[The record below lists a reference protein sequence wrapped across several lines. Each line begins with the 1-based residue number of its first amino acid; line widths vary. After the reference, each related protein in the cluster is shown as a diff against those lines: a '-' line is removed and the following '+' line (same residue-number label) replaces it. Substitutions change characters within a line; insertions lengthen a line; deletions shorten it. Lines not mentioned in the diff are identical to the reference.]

1 MWSRDQQYYG
11 KYYEFSFNHM
21 YVSTPTDLIDSLNE
35 EIYNYIPDEKK
46 KRREI
51 FSLKNGKVW
60 LSFNDDCYYTVILR
74 STTLLLLGAATK
86 TDPTAAICVA
96 RSKPAK
102 SFVRDGKTY
111 HFAPE
116 YDNVLNSRCPG
127 IDFFKNQ
134 PKIPVIDN
142 FLVYCSLIVEQHVG
156 GEREREREREREN
169 PSALDFRV

>member
-1 MWSRDQQYYG
+1 
-11 KYYEFSFNHM
+11 M

-142 FLVYCSLIVEQHVG
+142 FFHVIFLNKYN
-156 GEREREREREREN
+156 EEAKN
-169 PSALDFRV
+169 SFLSKCLLHNTKTYALQLYF